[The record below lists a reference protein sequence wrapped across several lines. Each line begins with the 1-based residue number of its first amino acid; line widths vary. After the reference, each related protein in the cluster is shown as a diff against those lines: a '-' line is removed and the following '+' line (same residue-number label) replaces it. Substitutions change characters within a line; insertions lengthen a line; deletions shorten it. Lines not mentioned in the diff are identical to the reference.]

1 MTRTPLR
8 ISFFGGGT
16 DYPEYYS
23 RQPGAVVGAAIDK
36 YIYISALRL
45 TAYQPYNYRVAYS
58 ALEFSQKLEEIQHPV
73 VREVLKYYQVTDRL
87 DISVMSDLPSN
98 GSGLGS
104 SSAFTVGFLNL
115 INSMMRR
122 PMTKMDLAREATKV
136 ERELLHE
143 NVGVQDQLHA
153 SFGGI
158 NRFDFFEKQ
167 IRVTPISISARDLN
181 RINESLVLVH
191 TGIARRATD
200 TVSEQVAATVT
211 GSIDNDLAA
220 LYEMVTDCSD
230 ILENGGEQMLPNLGH
245 LFCRSWDIKRRLS
258 SKVSND
264 VIDALYAKV
273 MSAGAYGGKLCG
285 AGGGGFLAMLVPP
298 EKIEHVRE
306 VVFPLAVIPTSIDL
320 TGTALV
326 NQSPSVDIL
335 KCSRAW

>member
-1 MTRTPLR
+1 M
-8 ISFFGGGT
+8 
-16 DYPEYYS
+16 
-23 RQPGAVVGAAIDK
+23 
-36 YIYISALRL
+36 
-45 TAYQPYNYRVAYS
+45 
-58 ALEFSQKLEEIQHPV
+58 
-73 VREVLKYYQVTDRL
+73 
-87 DISVMSDLPSN
+87 
-98 GSGLGS
+98 
-104 SSAFTVGFLNL
+104 
-115 INSMMRR
+115 
-122 PMTKMDLAREATKV
+122 
-136 ERELLHE
+136 
-143 NVGVQDQLHA
+143 
-153 SFGGI
+153 
-158 NRFDFFEKQ
+158 
-167 IRVTPISISARDLN
+167 
-181 RINESLVLVH
+181 H